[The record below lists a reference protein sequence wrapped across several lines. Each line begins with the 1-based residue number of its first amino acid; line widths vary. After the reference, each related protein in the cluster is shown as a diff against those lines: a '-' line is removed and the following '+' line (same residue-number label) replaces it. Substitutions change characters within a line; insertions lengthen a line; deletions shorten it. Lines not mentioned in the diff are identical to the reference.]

1 MKPSFTVGLTND
13 FLTADGQL
21 IYRDIGLGL
30 LSAEKIGHHFFDTHH
45 PCVMPDQLA
54 NLDAVISL
62 TPKYDASSFRNVD
75 RLLAVV
81 RFGVGYDMV
90 DVAACTEAGVLLCIT
105 KGAVDYSMAEAT
117 LGYMLALSH
126 RMGVK
131 DRLVRDGRW
140 QERGFHMGTEL
151 RERTLGIIGLGG
163 IGKKLVEL
171 ITSFG
176 MAPVLAFDP
185 FLTSEEASR
194 LGVQKVDLETLLRKS
209 DFVSVNCPLTNSTR
223 NLIGAKELGWMKPDA
238 FLINA
243 SRGGIVTES
252 ALVLALQNK
261 QIAGAGIDVF
271 DDEPAKST
279 NPFCQLDNVILSP
292 HCIGWTDELFRD
304 IGQLAA
310 TQVIALS
317 FGEIPSGI
325 VNPEVI
331 DHLSFQKK
339 LARFHSPQ
347 LTNPSIL

>member
-30 LSAEKIGHHFFDTHH
+30 LTAEKIEHHFLDTHH

-126 RMGVK
+126 RMGIK
-131 DRLVRDGRW
+131 DRLVRSDRW

-171 ITSFG
+171 IATFG

-185 FLTSEEASR
+185 FLTSDEASR
-194 LGVQKVDLETLLRKS
+194 LGVPKVDLETLLRKS
-209 DFVSVNCPLTNSTR
+209 DFVSVNCPLTDSTR
-223 NLIGAKELGWMKPDA
+223 NLIGAKELGYMKQDA

-243 SRGGIVTES
+243 SRGGIVDES
-252 ALVLALQNK
+252 ALITALQNK

-271 DDEPAKST
+271 EEEPATSA

-304 IGQLAA
+304 RGRLAA
-310 TQVIALS
+310 NQVIALAR
-317 FGEIPSGI
+317 GEIPSGI
-325 VNPEVI
+325 VNPAVLEQPQF
-331 DHLSFQKK
+331 LQK
-339 LARFHSPQ
+339 LHRHRQP
-347 LTNPSIL
+347 L